1 MTILR
6 LENLRPFSGA
16 VRSNKRKGRGQGS
29 GYGGTSTRGHK
40 GAKSRSGY
48 SRKQGF
54 EGGQMPLQRRLPKFG
69 FTNPFRIEYK
79 VFNLRDIQAIAE
91 AYSLKAITPA
101 VLRSL
106 GYLGQREL
114 MKVLAEGE
122 LTLSLN
128 VTAHAFSKKA
138 EEVITSQNG
147 TVNKE

>member
-91 AYSLKAITPA
+91 AYSLKDITPA